1 MTELK
6 IIRAAGAVAGVAR
19 GYLHFLRRELQ
30 KELDSY
36 HQQDPTLELQ
46 RFYYARGVAA
56 ARTDRLIEKLRQ
68 GHQDG
73 QAAILETRS
82 LILSDSYFGSLVR
95 EKIQVSGLSAP
106 AAVLQSSEE
115 MSGPIL
121 ELEDAYLRE
130 RALDI
135 QNSGIQIAEILLGIQ
150 ETELKTPAILFGEEI
165 DPSLMIGLSQ
175 ETAGLIIG
183 SASKTSH
190 AVILAKSRGIPT
202 LVGITDLRG
211 QIPDNTPVILDGG
224 EGLLI
229 VDPDEQT
236 IQRYQL
242 KMEEQQQKE
251 RDYRR
256 LAAVPARTKD
266 GFEVTLAA
274 NIGYPEELEQAEQSG
289 YEGVGL
295 FRTEFLF
302 LGKSG
307 FPTEE
312 EQFSAY
318 RQVIEQCNNRRCI
331 IRTMDIGGDK
341 PLPSLKIP
349 PERNPF
355 LGWRAIR
362 ISLKRTDLFQTQI
375 RAILRAGVYGKAAI
389 MLPMI
394 SGIEELR
401 EAKRLISQTIQSLKQ
416 ENIPCAEDIDVG
428 IMIETPAAAI
438 MADAFSEECDFFS
451 IGTND
456 LTQYT
461 LAVDRGNP
469 LISQLYSYYHPAVL
483 RLIHDVIEQAHSRGN
498 RVGMCG
504 EMAGDPAAA
513 RLLCSWGIDEL
524 SMSLPQIPLVKQA
537 VLACETDQRWADA
550 VLSLSGAEQVEAYLN
565 AQPK

>member
-19 GYLHFLRRELQ
+19 GYLHFLRSDLQ

-36 HQQDPTLELQ
+36 RQQDPPLELQ
-46 RFYYARGVAA
+46 RFYYARSVAA
-56 ARTDRLIEKLRQ
+56 ARTDRLANTLREKQ
-68 GHQDG
+68 QEE
-73 QAAILETRS
+73 QAAILEARS
-82 LILSDSYFGSLVR
+82 LILSDSYFGSLVS
-95 EKIQVSGLSAP
+95 EKIQASGLSAP
-106 AAVLQSSEE
+106 VAVLQSSEE

-130 RALDI
+130 RAVDI
-135 QNSGIQIAEILLGIQ
+135 QNAGTQIAEILLGIQ
-150 ETELKTPAILFGEEI
+150 ETQLKTPAILIGEEI
-165 DPSLMIGLSQ
+165 DPSLMIGQSQ
-175 ETAGLIIG
+175 EIAGLIIG
-183 SASKTSH
+183 SASMTSH
-190 AVILAKSRGIPT
+190 AVILARSRGIPT
-202 LVGITDLRG
+202 LVGLSDLRG
-211 QIPDNTPVILDGG
+211 QIPENTPVILDGG

-229 VDPDEQT
+229 VNPDEQT
-236 IQRYQL
+236 IQSYQL
-242 KMEEQQQKE
+242 KMEEQRREE
-251 RDYRR
+251 REHRR
-256 LAAVPARTKD
+256 LASVPAHTRD

-274 NIGYPEELEQAEQSG
+274 NIGYPEELDLAEQSG
-289 YEGVGL
+289 CEGVGL

-302 LGKSG
+302 LGKSS

-318 RQVIEQCNNRRCI
+318 RQVIERCQTRRCI

-341 PLPSLKIP
+341 PLSYLKIP

-362 ISLKRTDLFQTQI
+362 ISLKRTDLFQTQL

-394 SGIEELR
+394 SGLEELR
-401 EAKRLISQTIQSLKQ
+401 QAKQLIFQTMQSLKQ
-416 ENIPCAEDIDVG
+416 ENIPYAEEIDVG
-428 IMIETPAAAI
+428 IMIEIPAAAV
-438 MADAFSEECDFFS
+438 MADAFAKECDFFS

-469 LISQLYSYYHPAVL
+469 LISQLYSYFHPAVL
-483 RLIHDVIEQAHSRGN
+483 RLIHNVIKQAHSRGKW
-498 RVGMCG
+498 VGMCG

-537 VLACETDQRWADA
+537 VLACETDRRWADA
-550 VLSLSGAEQVEAYLN
+550 VLSMQKAEEAEAYLK
-565 AQPK
+565 AQTA

>member
-1 MTELK
+1 VNELK
-6 IIRAAGAVAGVAR
+6 TIRAAGAVAGIAR
-19 GYLHFLRRELQ
+19 GYLHFLRRDLQ
-30 KELDSY
+30 KELESY
-36 HQQDPTLELQ
+36 RQQDPPLELQ
-46 RFYYARGVAA
+46 RFYYACGVTA
-56 ARTDRLIEKLRQ
+56 ARTDRLAEKLRE
-68 GHQDG
+68 GHQEG
-73 QAAILETRS
+73 QAAILETRG
-82 LILSDSYFGSLVR
+82 LILSDPGLGALVS
-95 EKIQVSGLSAP
+95 EKIQASGLSAP
-106 AAVLQSSEE
+106 AAVLQSCEE
-115 MSGPIL
+115 MAGPIM

-135 QNSGIQIAEILLGIQ
+135 QNAGIQIAEILLGIQ

-165 DPSLMIGLSQ
+165 DPSLIIGLSQ

-183 SASKTSH
+183 SASMTSH
-190 AVILAKSRGIPT
+190 AVILARSRGTPT

-229 VDPDEQT
+229 ANPDKQT
-236 IQRYQL
+236 IQSYQA
-242 KMEEQQQKE
+242 KMEEQQREEQE
-251 RDYRR
+251 YRR
-256 LAAVPARTKD
+256 LTSVPARTKD
-266 GFEVTLAA
+266 GFRVTLAA
-274 NIGYPEELEQAEQSG
+274 NIGYPEELEQAQRYG

-295 FRTEFLF
+295 YRTEFLF
-302 LGKSG
+302 LGKGS

-312 EQFSAY
+312 EQFQAY
-318 RQVIEQCNNRRCI
+318 RRVIERCENRRCI

-341 PLPSLKIP
+341 QLPCLEIP

-375 RAILRAGVYGKAAI
+375 RAILRAGVYGKAVI

-394 SGIEELR
+394 SGLEELR
-401 EAKRLISQTIQSLKQ
+401 QAKRLISQAVHSLEQ
-416 ENIPCAEDIDVG
+416 DDIPFAEDMEVG
-428 IMIETPAAAI
+428 MMIETPAAAV
-438 MADAFSEECDFFS
+438 MAGQFAEECDFFS

-469 LISQLYSYYHPAVL
+469 LISQLYSYFHPAVL
-483 RLIHDVIEQAHSRGN
+483 RLIRHVVEQAHSRGKW
-498 RVGMCG
+498 VGMCG

-524 SMSLPQIPLVKQA
+524 SMSLPRIPLVKQA
-537 VLACETDQRWADA
+537 VLACETDRRWADA
-550 VLSLSGAEQVEAYLN
+550 VLSLSEAKQAEAYLK
-565 AQPK
+565 AQTE